1 MARKALAS
9 FNWNTFTSR
18 DACSLAVK
26 RLNGKRTT
34 NAKATKKKNVDIVCG
49 KVAVC
54 NRAANFSQETID
66 CLLFKIIIFSSLVF
80 PIVYSAG
87 GILAKLLGLVRK
99 WRGFPPPKRMQT
111 THSWRMELTVVQTFN
126 LWQWWCAI
134 SGNYSKSLQR
144 RESPMQTKTDNEDAK
159 EKWTRHF
166 LDTMTASLKAQAC

>member
-1 MARKALAS
+1 MLARSEKIEWKTYDKCKSDEKKERWYRLRQSCCLQQSGKFFTRNDWLFAIQNNNFQFARVS
-9 FNWNTFTSR
+9 HRVFRWRDFGKTFR
-18 DACSLAVK
+18 P
-26 RLNGKRTT
+26 RTQMT
-34 NAKATKKKNVDIVCG
+34 G
-49 KVAVC
+49 
-54 NRAANFSQETID
+54 FS
-66 CLLFKIIIFSSLVF
+66 
-80 PIVYSAG
+80 
-87 GILAKLLGLVRK
+87 
-99 WRGFPPPKRMQT
+99 PPPKRMQT